1 MRDLSAGSFDDDEND
16 AGEVSWI
23 WSLMVLS
30 HFFCSSS
37 RTSCQTVYSLSVLST
52 FFLCMHAG
60 SKCRIFDRFM
70 LITMM
75 MRMMLMIVMMLM
87 MEMLMM
93 MLMMMMMM
101 MMK

>member
-1 MRDLSAGSFDDDEND
+1 MMMRMMLVKCPGS
-16 AGEVSWI
+16 GLP
-23 WSLMVLS
+23 WS
-30 HFFCSSS
+30 CPSSFA
-37 RTSCQTVYSLSVLST
+37 LLPGLPAKLST
-52 FFLCMHAG
+52 VCLFCPPFFLCMHAG

-93 MLMMMMMM
+93 MM
-101 MMK
+101 MMKGSF